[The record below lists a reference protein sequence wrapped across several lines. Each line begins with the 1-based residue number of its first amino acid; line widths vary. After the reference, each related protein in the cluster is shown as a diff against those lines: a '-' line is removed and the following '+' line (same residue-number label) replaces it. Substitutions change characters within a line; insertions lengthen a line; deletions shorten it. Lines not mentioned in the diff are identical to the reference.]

1 MRCKKWRENGE
12 KKKIGKKKM
21 LKKKNTKK
29 THQSHISYDPTW
41 ISTDDS
47 QRMMAGERSK
57 MKNSS
62 LDLVLYILI

>member
-1 MRCKKWRENGE
+1 
-12 KKKIGKKKM
+12 M